1 MDLKSAF
8 LKSAFSAFYETL
20 IVISPTVSEEE
31 KNKMIYS
38 YEIFLRREGRIIYQ
52 INWGKKKLAYII
64 NQNIF
69 GIYHIF
75 YCKILKSSV
84 KNLEQKLTQD
94 ENVIRFLILKINKK
108 ALNYLDAKFNITLKK
123 KLYE

>member
-1 MDLKSAF
+1 MS
-8 LKSAFSAFYETL
+8 FYETL

-31 KNKMIYS
+31 KQKLIS
-38 YEIFLRREGRIIYQ
+38 YYENFLRREGRISYQ

-64 NQNIF
+64 NKNLF

-84 KNLEQKLTQD
+84 KNLEQKLNQD
-94 ENVIRFLILKINKK
+94 EKVIRFLIIKINNK
-108 ALNYLDAKFNITLKK
+108 ALNYLEEKFNITLN
-123 KLYE
+123 

>member
-1 MDLKSAF
+1 MSE
-8 LKSAFSAFYETL
+8 FYETL
-20 IVISPTVSEEE
+20 IVISQTVSEEE
-31 KNKMIYS
+31 KNQIISS

-64 NQNIF
+64 KKNIF

-94 ENVIRFLILKINKK
+94 ENVIRFLILKIKNK
-108 ALNYLDAKFNITLKK
+108 ALNYLEEKFNITLNK
-123 KLYE
+123 KLDE

>member
-1 MDLKSAF
+1 M
-8 LKSAFSAFYETL
+8 SAFYETL

-31 KNKMIYS
+31 KQKIIYS
-38 YEIFLRREGRIIYQ
+38 YESFLRRQGRIIYQ

-64 NQNIF
+64 NKNLF

-84 KNLEQKLTQD
+84 KTLEKKLNQD
-94 ENVIRFLILKINKK
+94 EKVIRFLIIKINNK
-108 ALNYLDAKFNITLKK
+108 ALNYLESKVNITLKK
-123 KLYE
+123 KFQDE